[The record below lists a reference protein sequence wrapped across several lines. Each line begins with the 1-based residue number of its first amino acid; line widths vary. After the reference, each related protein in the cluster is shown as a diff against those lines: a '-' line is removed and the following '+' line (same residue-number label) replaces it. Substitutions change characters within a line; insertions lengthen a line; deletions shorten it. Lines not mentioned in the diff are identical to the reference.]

1 MLGYENQLYVGT
13 QYGNVEVYDSENGIF
28 LQQFSLHNGEVCRML
43 KLPREVYHCACPE
56 LLSNTNDKYANS
68 ESRFGLSDED
78 LSSREKVLQEHALQQ
93 DSSLLPIV
101 NGKLHPFASE
111 FQPYTSFTDLNC
123 IKAPLIISIGT
134 GKADWLNVKS
144 TEDFQPHIL
153 TWSGHGS
160 INLYS

>member
-13 QYGNVEVYDSENGIF
+13 QYGNVEVYDSESSIF
-28 LQQFSLHNGEVCRML
+28 LQQFSLHNGEVCRMF
-43 KLPREVYHCACPE
+43 KLPPEVHQCVCPE
-56 LLSNTNDKYANS
+56 LLSNTDDKCVNRK
-68 ESRFGLSDED
+68 SRFGLSDED
-78 LSSREKVLQEHALQQ
+78 LTSQEKVLQKHALQQ

-111 FQPYTSFTDLNC
+111 FQPYTSFTDPNC
-123 IKAPLIISIGT
+123 IKAPLIISLGT
-134 GKADWLNVKS
+134 GKADWLNVDS

-153 TWSGHGS
+153 TWSGCSS